1 MRTLLI
7 LMGLLALAGCAAQR
21 QAQFNEGAAKCKA
34 EIPAVIGNYM
44 KREQCINDAATS
56 AGFHGPAEDLV
67 SATRVALAEKVD
79 SGAMTVAEANVQF
92 AQMKYEIQQEAAAQR
107 AANAQAAAA
116 ILSAMPRPQ
125 PYVVPACQIPV
136 SRPWNATCTQMGNY
150 TTCNGN

>member
-1 MRTLLI
+1 
-7 LMGLLALAGCAAQR
+7 
-21 QAQFNEGAAKCKA
+21 
-34 EIPAVIGNYM
+34 
-44 KREQCINDAATS
+44 
-56 AGFHGPAEDLV
+56 
-67 SATRVALAEKVD
+67 
-79 SGAMTVAEANVQF
+79 MTVAEANVQF

-125 PYVVPACQIPV
+125 PYVVPAYQIPV